1 MPASQILS
9 PLARR
14 ASPRISSVMGLLA
27 EPLGRLISLP
37 RPALIVFAA
46 VRARLR
52 ASEFGMTALA
62 ITVGVLAGLCV
73 AVMTSAV
80 NAAHVRI
87 YDIPFDVRL
96 SAAERVAPLTAFGA
110 PMLGG
115 LLLGAIDVWLAR
127 TKAPSA
133 VDPVEANAL
142 RGGRMS
148 LQQSL
153 LVATQTV
160 ISNGCGASVGLEAG
174 YAQIGAGVASYLG
187 VRSRLRRQDLRM
199 LVGCGAGG
207 AIAAAFGAPLTGAFY
222 AFELIIGTYS
232 LANAIPVFA
241 ATLAASL
248 TTQSII
254 GAPYDITAPA
264 VAPLTFLDYGA
275 LIGLGLVAAAVGVGA
290 MRVAALIE
298 WAFPAAIPW
307 RLIRP
312 VVGGLIV
319 GSMALY
325 SPQVLGAGHGAL
337 GLDFFWPLSAREL
350 TILIA
355 LKLFACLVSL
365 ASGFRGGLFFASLFV
380 GSLLGKLYSI
390 GIDALAPSMG
400 LETTAC
406 VLVGMGA
413 LSAAIVGGPLTM
425 TFLVL
430 ESTGNLGVAGGALAA
445 SIATTLAVRAT
456 FGYSFTTWRLHLRG
470 ETIRGSQDVGWLRD
484 LTVARMMV
492 PAPPTF
498 PADQSVRA
506 FREAYPLGSANVVV
520 VVGGDGRYQGLIHI
534 PVAHSL
540 ILENGGDGGPIAA
553 IAHLP
558 ATVLHPDENV
568 RRALDVFGASQA
580 DTLAV
585 TVRGSGQVL
594 GTLGEAYAA
603 RRYAQETNMAMKG
616 VLGGGQ

>member
-1 MPASQILS
+1 MGSLVQH
-9 PLARR
+9 R
-14 ASPRISSVMGLLA
+14 A
-27 EPLGRLISLP
+27 RLISVP
-37 RPALIVFAA
+37 RPALVMYAT

-62 ITVGVLAGLCV
+62 IGVGVLAGLCV
-73 AVMTSAV
+73 AVMTSVV
-80 NAAHVRI
+80 NGAHMRI
-87 YDIPFDVRL
+87 FGIPFDVRL
-96 SAAERVAPLTAFGA
+96 SAAERVTPLAAFGG
-110 PMLGG
+110 PMAGG
-115 LLLGAIDVWLAR
+115 LLLGAIDLWLTR
-127 TKAPSA
+127 RKAPPA

-148 LQQSL
+148 LRQSL
-153 LVATQTV
+153 LVAMQTV

-222 AFELIIGTYS
+222 AFELIIGAYS

-248 TTQSII
+248 TTQAII
-254 GAPYDITAPA
+254 AAPYDITAPA

-298 WAFPAAIPW
+298 RAFRWAIRW
-307 RLIRP
+307 RLVRP
-312 VVGGLIV
+312 VVGGLMV

-337 GLDFFWPLSAREL
+337 GLDFYWPMTVREL

-380 GSLLGKLYSI
+380 GSLVGKLYSI
-390 GIDALAPSMG
+390 GVDALAPSMG

-430 ESTGNLGVAGGALAA
+430 ESTGNLGVAGGVLAA

-470 ETIRGSQDVGWLRD
+470 ETIRGGQDVGWLRD
-484 LTVARMMV
+484 LTVGRMMV
-492 PAPPTF
+492 RSPPVF
-498 PADQSVRA
+498 PAEHSVRA
-506 FREAYPLGSANVVV
+506 FREAYPIGSANVVV
-520 VVGGDGRYQGLIHI
+520 AIGEDGRYQGLIHVAEAHAL
-534 PVAHSL
+534 PLENDDEGGPASAVAH
-540 ILENGGDGGPIAA
+540 A
-553 IAHLP
+553 P
-558 ATVLHPDENV
+558 ATVLHPDQDIGV
-568 RRALDVFGASQA
+568 ALEAFDAAHA

-585 TVRGSGQVL
+585 TARGTDQVL

-603 RRYAQETNMAMKG
+603 RRYAQETNLAMKG
-616 VLGGGQ
+616 VLGGG

>member
-1 MPASQILS
+1 VRL
-9 PLARR
+9 R
-14 ASPRISSVMGLLA
+14 A
-27 EPLGRLISLP
+27 LGRAESSEHKWDMGSLVRRRLFPVP
-37 RPALIVFAA
+37 RSALIALA
-46 VRARLR
+46 TVRARLR
-52 ASEFGMTALA
+52 ATEFGMTALA
-62 ITVGVLAGLCV
+62 IGVGAVAGLCV
-73 AVMTSAV
+73 AVMTSVV

-87 YDIPFDVRL
+87 FGIPFDVRL
-96 SAAERVAPLTAFGA
+96 SATERVAPLAAFGG

-115 LLLGAIDVWLAR
+115 LLLGAIDVWLTR
-127 TKAPSA
+127 RKASGA

-148 LQQSL
+148 LRQSL

-222 AFELIIGTYS
+222 AFELIIGVYS

-241 ATLAASL
+241 AALAASL
-248 TTQSII
+248 TTQAVI

-264 VAPLTFLDYGA
+264 VAPLTFVDCGA

-298 WAFPAAIPW
+298 RAFRAVVRW
-307 RLIRP
+307 RLLRP
-312 VVGGLIV
+312 VVGGLMV

-325 SPQVLGAGHGAL
+325 TPQVLGAGHGAL
-337 GLDFFWPLSAREL
+337 GLDFYWPMSAREL
-350 TILIA
+350 TVLIT
-355 LKLFACLVSL
+355 LKLVACLVSL

-390 GIDALAPSMG
+390 GLDALAPSLG

-430 ESTGNLGVAGGALAA
+430 ESTGNLGVAGGVLAA

-470 ETIRGSQDVGWLRD
+470 ETIRGGQDVGWLRD
-484 LTVARMMV
+484 LTVGRMMV
-492 PAPPTF
+492 RSPPVF
-498 PADQSVRA
+498 PADRSVRA
-506 FREAYPLGSANVVV
+506 FREAYPIGSANVVV
-520 VVGGDGRYQGLIHI
+520 AIGEDGRYQGLIH
-534 PVAHSL
+534 VAEAHAPP
-540 ILENGGDGGPIAA
+540 IENGDDGGPSGA

-558 ATVLHPDENV
+558 ATVLHLDQDIGVALEAFDE
-568 RRALDVFGASQA
+568 AQA

-585 TVRGSGQVL
+585 TARGTDQVL

-603 RRYAQETNMAMKG
+603 RRYAQETNLAMRG
-616 VLGGGQ
+616 VLGGG

>member
-1 MPASQILS
+1 MGSLVQH
-9 PLARR
+9 R
-14 ASPRISSVMGLLA
+14 A
-27 EPLGRLISLP
+27 RLISVP
-37 RPALIVFAA
+37 RPALVMYAT

-62 ITVGVLAGLCV
+62 IGVGVLAGLCV
-73 AVMTSAV
+73 AVMTSVV
-80 NAAHVRI
+80 NGAHMRI
-87 YDIPFDVRL
+87 FGIPFDVRL
-96 SAAERVAPLTAFGA
+96 SAAERVTPLAAFGG
-110 PMLGG
+110 PMAGG
-115 LLLGAIDVWLAR
+115 LLLGAIDLWLTR
-127 TKAPSA
+127 RKAPPA

-148 LQQSL
+148 LRQSL
-153 LVATQTV
+153 LVAMQTV

-222 AFELIIGTYS
+222 AFELIIGAYS

-248 TTQSII
+248 TTQAII
-254 GAPYDITAPA
+254 AAPYDITAPA

-298 WAFPAAIPW
+298 RAFRWAIRW
-307 RLIRP
+307 RLVRP
-312 VVGGLIV
+312 VVGGLMV

-337 GLDFFWPLSAREL
+337 GLDFYWPMTVREL

-355 LKLFACLVSL
+355 LKLFACLLSL

-380 GSLLGKLYSI
+380 GSLVGKLYSI
-390 GIDALAPSMG
+390 GVDALAPSMG

-430 ESTGNLGVAGGALAA
+430 ESTGNLGVAGGVLAA

-470 ETIRGSQDVGWLRD
+470 ETIRGGQDVGWLRD
-484 LTVARMMV
+484 LTVGRMMV
-492 PAPPTF
+492 RSPPVF
-498 PADQSVRA
+498 PAEHSVRA
-506 FREAYPLGSANVVV
+506 FREAYPIGSANVVV
-520 VVGGDGRYQGLIHI
+520 AIGEDGRYQGLIH
-534 PVAHSL
+534 VTEAHAL
-540 ILENGGDGGPIAA
+540 PLENGDDGGPASA
-553 IAHLP
+553 VAHVP
-558 ATVLHPDENV
+558 ATVLHPDQDIGV
-568 RRALDVFGASQA
+568 ALEAFDAAHA

-585 TVRGSGQVL
+585 TARGTDQVL

-603 RRYAQETNMAMKG
+603 RRYAQETNLTMKG
-616 VLGGGQ
+616 VLGGG

>member
-1 MPASQILS
+1 MGSLVQ
-9 PLARR
+9 RR
-14 ASPRISSVMGLLA
+14 V
-27 EPLGRLISLP
+27 RLISLP
-37 RPALIVFAA
+37 RHALIVLAM

-62 ITVGVLAGLCV
+62 IGVGVLAGLCV
-73 AVMTSAV
+73 AVMTSVV
-80 NAAHVRI
+80 NAAHMRI
-87 YDIPFDVRL
+87 YGIPFDVRL
-96 SAAERVAPLTAFGA
+96 SAAERVAPLAAFGA

-127 TKAPSA
+127 RKAPPA

-148 LQQSL
+148 LRQSL

-160 ISNGCGASVGLEAG
+160 ISNGAGASVGLEAG

-187 VRSRLRRQDLRM
+187 ARSRLRRQDLRM

-248 TTQSII
+248 TTQAII

-298 WAFPAAIPW
+298 RAFRAVIRW

-312 VVGGLIV
+312 VVGGLMV
-319 GSMALY
+319 GAMALY
-325 SPQVLGAGHGAL
+325 TPQVLGAGHGAL
-337 GLDFFWPLSAREL
+337 GLDFYWPMSAGEL
-350 TILIA
+350 TILIL
-355 LKLFACLVSL
+355 LKLTACLVSL

-390 GIDALAPSMG
+390 GVDALAPSMG

-430 ESTGNLGVAGGALAA
+430 ESTGNLGVAGGVLAA

-470 ETIRGSQDVGWLRD
+470 ETIRGGQDVGWLRD
-484 LTVARMMV
+484 LTVGRMMV
-492 PAPPTF
+492 RSPPVF

-506 FREAYPLGSANVVV
+506 FREAYPIGSANVVV
-520 VVGGDGRYQGLIHI
+520 AIGEDGRYQGLIH
-534 PVAHSL
+534 VAEAHAL
-540 ILENGGDGGPIAA
+540 PLENGDEGGPVGAV
-553 IAHLP
+553 AHAP
-558 ATVLHPDENV
+558 ATVLHPDQDIGV
-568 RRALDVFGASQA
+568 ALEAFEAAHA

-585 TVRGSGQVL
+585 TVRGTDQVL
-594 GTLGEAYAA
+594 GTLAEAYAA
-603 RRYAQETNMAMKG
+603 RRYAQETNLAMKG
-616 VLGGGQ
+616 VLGGG

>member
-1 MPASQILS
+1 
-9 PLARR
+9 
-14 ASPRISSVMGLLA
+14 
-27 EPLGRLISLP
+27 
-37 RPALIVFAA
+37 
-46 VRARLR
+46 LR

-62 ITVGVLAGLCV
+62 IGVGVLAGLCV
-73 AVMTSAV
+73 AVMSSVV
-80 NAAHVRI
+80 NAAHVQI
-87 YDIPFDVRL
+87 YGIPFDVRL
-96 SAAERVAPLTAFGA
+96 SAAQRVAPLAAFGA

-127 TKAPSA
+127 RKAPPA

-148 LQQSL
+148 LRQSV

-160 ISNGCGASVGLEAG
+160 ISNGAGASVGLEAG

-222 AFELIIGTYS
+222 AFELIIGAYS

-248 TTQSII
+248 TTQAII

-264 VAPLTFLDYGA
+264 VAPLTFPDFGA

-298 WAFPAAIPW
+298 RAFRWAIRS
-307 RLIRP
+307 RLVRP

-325 SPQVLGAGHGAL
+325 TPQVLGAGHGAL
-337 GLDFFWPLSAREL
+337 RLDFYWPLSANEL
-350 TILIA
+350 AILIA
-355 LKLFACLVSL
+355 LKLLACLVSL

-390 GIDALAPSMG
+390 GVGVLAPWMG

-406 VLVGMGA
+406 VLVGMSA

-430 ESTGNLGVAGGALAA
+430 ESTGNLSVAGGALAA

-470 ETIRGSQDVGWLRD
+470 ETIRGGQDVGWLRD
-484 LTVARMMV
+484 LTVGRMMV
-492 PAPPTF
+492 RSPPMF
-498 PADQSVRA
+498 SADQSVRA
-506 FREAYPLGSANVVV
+506 FRESYPVGSANVVV
-520 VVGGDGRYQGLIHI
+520 AVDKDGRYKGLIH
-534 PVAHSL
+534 VAEVHAL
-540 ILENGGDGGPIAA
+540 PLENGDDGGPVGAVVHA
-553 IAHLP
+553 P
-558 ATVLHPDENV
+558 ATVLHLDQDIGV
-568 RRALDVFGASQA
+568 ALEAFAAAGA

-585 TVRGSGQVL
+585 TARGTDQVL
-594 GTLGEAYAA
+594 GTLGEAYTA
-603 RRYAQETNMAMKG
+603 RRYAQETNLAMKG
-616 VLGGGQ
+616 VLGGG

>member
-1 MPASQILS
+1 MGSRVR
-9 PLARR
+9 RR
-14 ASPRISSVMGLLA
+14 A
-27 EPLGRLISLP
+27 RLIFVP
-37 RPALIVFAA
+37 RPALIALA
-46 VRARLR
+46 TARARLR

-62 ITVGVLAGLCV
+62 IGVGVLAGLCV
-73 AVMTSAV
+73 AVMTTLV
-80 NAAHVRI
+80 NIAHMRI
-87 YDIPFDVRL
+87 FGIPFDVRL
-96 SAAERVAPLTAFGA
+96 SAAARVSPLAAFGA

-115 LLLGAIDVWLAR
+115 LLLGSIDLWLAR
-127 TKAPSA
+127 RKAPPA

-148 LQQSL
+148 LRESL

-222 AFELIIGTYS
+222 AFELIIGAYS

-241 ATLAASL
+241 ATLAATL
-248 TTQSII
+248 TTQAII
-254 GAPYDITAPA
+254 GAPYDITAPP
-264 VAPLTFLDYGA
+264 VAPLTFIDYGA

-298 WAFPAAIPW
+298 RAFRAVIRR

-325 SPQVLGAGHGAL
+325 TPQVLGAGHGAL
-337 GLDFFWPLSAREL
+337 GLDFYWPLTAREL
-350 TILIA
+350 AILIV

-390 GIDALAPSMG
+390 GVDALAPSMG

-430 ESTGNLGVAGGALAA
+430 EITGNLGVAGGVLAA

-470 ETIRGSQDVGWLRD
+470 ETIRGGQDVGWLRD
-484 LTVARMMV
+484 LTVGRMMV
-492 PAPPTF
+492 RSPRVF

-506 FREAYPLGSANVVV
+506 FREAYPIGSANVVV
-520 VVGGDGRYQGLIHI
+520 AIGEDGRYQGLVH
-534 PVAHSL
+534 VAEAHAL
-540 ILENGGDGGPIAA
+540 PLENGEDGGQVGAV
-553 IAHLP
+553 AHAP
-558 ATVLHPDENV
+558 ATVLHPDQDIGV
-568 RRALDVFGASQA
+568 ALEAFEAAHA

-585 TVRGSGQVL
+585 TARGTDQVL

-603 RRYAQETNMAMKG
+603 RRYAQETNLAMKG
-616 VLGGGQ
+616 VLGGG

>member
-1 MPASQILS
+1 MAS
-9 PLARR
+9 PARR
-14 ASPRISSVMGLLA
+14 RARFISV
-27 EPLGRLISLP
+27 P
-37 RPALIVFAA
+37 RPALVALA
-46 VRARLR
+46 TVRTRLR

-62 ITVGVLAGLCV
+62 IGIGVLAGLCV
-73 AVMTSAV
+73 AAMTSVV
-80 NAAHVRI
+80 NAGHVRI
-87 YDIPFDVRL
+87 FGIPFDVRL
-96 SAAERVAPLTAFGA
+96 SAAQRVAPLAAFGA

-127 TKAPSA
+127 RKAPPA

-148 LQQSL
+148 LRQSL
-153 LVATQTV
+153 LVATQTM
-160 ISNGCGASVGLEAG
+160 ISNGAGASVGLEAG
-174 YAQIGAGVASYLG
+174 YAQIGAGIASYLG
-187 VRSRLRRQDLRM
+187 VRSRLRRQDLRV

-222 AFELIIGTYS
+222 AFELIIGAYS

-248 TTQSII
+248 TTQAII
-254 GAPYDITAPA
+254 GAPYDITAPT
-264 VAPLTFLDYGA
+264 VAPLTFVNYGA

-298 WAFPAAIPW
+298 RAFRAAVPW
-307 RLIRP
+307 RLVRP
-312 VVGGLIV
+312 VVGGLMV
-319 GSMALY
+319 GAMALY

-337 GLDFFWPLSAREL
+337 GLDFYWPMTATEL
-350 TILIA
+350 ATLIV
-355 LKLFACLVSL
+355 LKLLACLVSL

-430 ESTGNLGVAGGALAA
+430 ESTGNLGIAGGALAA

-470 ETIRGSQDVGWLRD
+470 ETIRGGQDVGWLRE
-484 LTVARMMV
+484 LTVGRMMA
-492 PAPPTF
+492 PTPPTF

-506 FREAYPLGSANVVV
+506 FREAYSLGSANIVVT
-520 VVGGDGRYQGLIHI
+520 VGEDGRYQGLIHV
-534 PVAHSL
+534 PEAHSL
-540 ILENGGDGGPIAA
+540 AIENDGDGGPIAA
-553 IAHLP
+553 LAHLP
-558 ATVLHPDENV
+558 ATILHPDDNV
-568 RRALDVFGASQA
+568 RRALDVFGASRA
-580 DTLAV
+580 DTLVVVA
-585 TVRGSGQVL
+585 RGTGQVL

-603 RRYAQETNMAMKG
+603 RRYAQETNLAMKG
-616 VLGGGQ
+616 VLGGG

>member
-1 MPASQILS
+1 MMLGGRTAA
-9 PLARR
+9 LAGQRP
-14 ASPRISSVMGLLA
+14 PRISLDMGPPVRRRA
-27 EPLGRLISLP
+27 RLISVP
-37 RPALIVFAA
+37 RPALVALA
-46 VRARLR
+46 TARAQLR

-62 ITVGVLAGLCV
+62 IGVGVLAGLCV
-73 AVMTSAV
+73 ALMTSAV

-87 YDIPFDVRL
+87 FSIPFDVRL
-96 SAAERVAPLTAFGA
+96 SAADRVAPLAAFGA

-127 TKAPSA
+127 RKAPPA

-148 LQQSL
+148 LRQSL

-187 VRSRLRRQDLRM
+187 VRSRLRRQDLRV

-222 AFELIIGTYS
+222 AFELIIGAYS

-248 TTQSII
+248 TTQAII
-254 GAPYDITAPA
+254 GAPYDITAPT
-264 VAPLTFLDYGA
+264 VAPLTFVDYGA

-298 WAFPAAIPW
+298 RAFRRTIPS
-307 RLIRP
+307 RLFRP
-312 VVGGLIV
+312 VGGGL
-319 GSMALY
+319 M
-325 SPQVLGAGHGAL
+325 
-337 GLDFFWPLSAREL
+337 
-350 TILIA
+350 
-355 LKLFACLVSL
+355 
-365 ASGFRGGLFFASLFV
+365 GG
-380 GSLLGKLYSI
+380 
-390 GIDALAPSMG
+390 SMG

-470 ETIRGSQDVGWLRD
+470 ETIRGGQDVGWLRE

-492 PAPPTF
+492 RSPPVF
-498 PADQSVRA
+498 PAEGSMRK
-506 FREAYPLGSANVVV
+506 FREAYPIGSANVVV
-520 VVGGDGRYQGLIHI
+520 AVGEGGQYRGLIHV
-534 PVAHSL
+534 PEAHTL
-540 ILENGGDGGPIAA
+540 TIENGEDGGPIGA
-553 IAHLP
+553 IVHLP
-558 ATVLHPDENV
+558 ETVLNPDDDIGS
-568 RRALDVFGASQA
+568 ALETFGAAQS
-580 DTLAV
+580 DTLGV
-585 TVRGSGQVL
+585 TARGTGQVL
-594 GTLGEAYAA
+594 GTLGAAYSA
-603 RRYAQETNMAMKG
+603 RRYAQETNLAMKG
-616 VLGGGQ
+616 VVGGGEAAIR

>member
-1 MPASQILS
+1 MASRV
-9 PLARR
+9 PRR
-14 ASPRISSVMGLLA
+14 A
-27 EPLGRLISLP
+27 RLISVP
-37 RPALIVFAA
+37 RPALILLAT
-46 VRARLR
+46 VRTRLR
-52 ASEFGMTALA
+52 ASELGMTALA
-62 ITVGVLAGLCV
+62 TGVGILAGLCV
-73 AVMTSAV
+73 VVMTTVV
-80 NAAHVRI
+80 NAAHVLI
-87 YDIPFDVRL
+87 FGIPFDVHL
-96 SAAERVAPLTAFGA
+96 SAASRVAPLAAFGA

-115 LLLGAIDVWLAR
+115 LLLGGLDLWLVRRKAR
-127 TKAPSA
+127 PA

-148 LQQSL
+148 LRQSV
-153 LVATQTV
+153 LVAAQTT
-160 ISNGCGASVGLEAG
+160 ISNGAGASVGLEAG

-222 AFELIIGTYS
+222 AFELIIGAYS

-248 TTQSII
+248 TTQAIV
-254 GAPYDITAPA
+254 GAPYNITAPA
-264 VAPLTFLDYGA
+264 VAPLTLLDFVA

-290 MRVAALIE
+290 MRVAGLIE
-298 WAFPAAIPW
+298 RAFHWAIPW

-312 VVGGLIV
+312 VVGGAMV
-319 GSMALY
+319 GAMALY
-325 SPQVLGAGHGAL
+325 TPQVLGAGHGAL
-337 GLDFFWPLSAREL
+337 GLDFYWPMTAAEL
-350 TILIA
+350 ATLIA

-365 ASGFRGGLFFASLFV
+365 ASGFRGGMFFASLFV

-390 GIDALAPSMG
+390 GVDFVAPGFG

-470 ETIRGSQDVGWLRD
+470 ETIRGGQDVGWLRD
-484 LTVARMMV
+484 LTVGRMMA

-498 PADQSVRA
+498 PADRSIRA

-520 VVGGDGRYQGLIHI
+520 AVGEKREYRGLIH
-534 PVAHSL
+534 VSEAHA
-540 ILENGGDGGPIAA
+540 LELEAGADGGPIAA
-553 IAHLP
+553 LARLP
-558 ATVLHPDENV
+558 ATVLHPDDNV

-585 TVRGSGQVL
+585 TARGAELVL

-603 RRYAQETNMAMKG
+603 RRYAQETNLAMRG
-616 VLGGGQ
+616 VLGGG

>member
-1 MPASQILS
+1 MAFLVR
-9 PLARR
+9 RR
-14 ASPRISSVMGLLA
+14 A
-27 EPLGRLISLP
+27 RLISVP
-37 RPALIVFAA
+37 RPALIVLATA
-46 VRARLR
+46 RARLR

-62 ITVGVLAGLCV
+62 IGVGVLAGLCV
-73 AVMTSAV
+73 AVMTTIV

-87 YDIPFDVRL
+87 YGIPFDVRL
-96 SAAERVAPLTAFGA
+96 SAAERVAPLAAFGA

-115 LLLGAIDVWLAR
+115 LLLGAIDLWLAR
-127 TKAPSA
+127 RKAQPA

-148 LQQSL
+148 LRQSL

-160 ISNGCGASVGLEAG
+160 ISNGAGASVGLEAG

-222 AFELIIGTYS
+222 AFELIIGAYS

-248 TTQSII
+248 TTQALI

-264 VAPLTFLDYGA
+264 VAPLTFPDFGA

-290 MRVAALIE
+290 MRIAALIE
-298 WAFPAAIPW
+298 RAFRWAIPW
-307 RLIRP
+307 RLGRP
-312 VVGGLIV
+312 IVGGVMI
-319 GSMALY
+319 GAMALY
-325 SPQVLGAGHGAL
+325 TPQVLGAGHGAL
-337 GLDFFWPLSAREL
+337 KLDFYWPMTATEL
-350 TILIA
+350 ATLIV

-365 ASGFRGGLFFASLFV
+365 ASGFRGGMFFASLFV

-390 GIDALAPSMG
+390 GVDAVAPWMG

-430 ESTGNLGVAGGALAA
+430 ESTGNLSVAGGALAA

-470 ETIRGSQDVGWLRD
+470 ETIRGGQDVGWLRD
-484 LTVARMMV
+484 LTVGRMMV
-492 PAPPTF
+492 RAPPLF
-498 PADQSVRA
+498 PADHSIRA
-506 FREAYPLGSANVVV
+506 FREAYPIGSANVVV
-520 VVGGDGRYQGLIHI
+520 TIGEDGRYRGLIH
-534 PVAHSL
+534 VAEAHAAPF
-540 ILENGGDGGPIAA
+540 ENGEDGGPVSA

-558 ATVLHPDENV
+558 ATVLHPDQDIGV
-568 RRALDVFGASQA
+568 ALEAFDAAHA

-585 TVRGSGQVL
+585 TGRGTDQVL

-603 RRYAQETNMAMKG
+603 RRYAQETNLAMKG
-616 VLGGGQ
+616 VLGGG

>member
-1 MPASQILS
+1 
-9 PLARR
+9 
-14 ASPRISSVMGLLA
+14 V
-27 EPLGRLISLP
+27 P
-37 RPALIVFAA
+37 RPALIMLAT
-46 VRARLR
+46 VRTRLR

-62 ITVGVLAGLCV
+62 IGVGVVAGLCV
-73 AVMTSAV
+73 AAMTSVV
-80 NAAHVRI
+80 NVAHVRI
-87 YDIPFDVRL
+87 YGIPFDVHL
-96 SAAERVAPLTAFGA
+96 SAAERVAPLAAFGA

-115 LLLGAIDVWLAR
+115 LLLGAIDLWLAR
-127 TKAPSA
+127 RKAPPA

-148 LQQSL
+148 LRQSL

-187 VRSRLRRQDLRM
+187 VGSRLRRQDLRV

-222 AFELIIGTYS
+222 AFELIIGAYS

-248 TTQSII
+248 TTQAII
-254 GAPYDITAPA
+254 GAPYDITAPT
-264 VAPLTFLDYGA
+264 VAPLTFVDYGA
-275 LIGLGLVAAAVGVGA
+275 LIGLGVVAAAVGVGT

-298 WAFPAAIPW
+298 RAFRRAIPS
-307 RLIRP
+307 RLFRP
-312 VVGGLIV
+312 VVGGLMV

-337 GLDFFWPLSAREL
+337 GLDFYWPMTATEL
-350 TILIA
+350 ATLIV
-355 LKLFACLVSL
+355 LKLFASLVSL
-365 ASGFRGGLFFASLFV
+365 ASGFRGGMFFASLFV
-380 GSLLGKLYSI
+380 GSLVGKLYWI
-390 GIDALAPSMG
+390 GVDALAPSMG
-400 LETTAC
+400 LEMTAC

-445 SIATTLAVRAT
+445 SIATTLVVRAT

-470 ETIRGSQDVGWLRD
+470 ETIRGGQDVGWLRE
-484 LTVARMMV
+484 LSVGRMMV
-492 PAPPTF
+492 PTPPRF

-520 VVGGDGRYQGLIHI
+520 AVGEEGRYHGLIH
-534 PVAHSL
+534 VAEAHAL
-540 ILENGGDGGPIAA
+540 VLENGGDGGPIS
-553 IAHLP
+553 HVVRLP
-558 ATVLHPDENV
+558 ATVLHPDDNV
-568 RRALDVFGASQA
+568 RHALDVFGASEA
-580 DTLAV
+580 DTLVV
-585 TVRGSGQVL
+585 TARGSEQVL

-603 RRYAQETNMAMKG
+603 RRYAQETNRAMKG
-616 VLGGGQ
+616 VLGGG

>member
-1 MPASQILS
+1 MPA

-37 RPALIVFAA
+37 RPALIVLAT

-62 ITVGVLAGLCV
+62 IAVGVLAGLCV
-73 AVMTSAV
+73 AVMTSVV

-87 YDIPFDVRL
+87 YGIPFDIRL

-127 TKAPSA
+127 RKAPPA

-148 LQQSL
+148 LRQSL

-222 AFELIIGTYS
+222 AFELIIGAYS

-248 TTQSII
+248 TTQAVI
-254 GAPYDITAPA
+254 GAPYNITAPT
-264 VAPLTFLDYGA
+264 VASLTFVDYGA

-298 WAFPAAIPW
+298 RGFHAVVRW
-307 RLIRP
+307 RLVRP
-312 VVGGLIV
+312 VVGGLMV

-337 GLDFFWPLSAREL
+337 GLDFYSPLSAREL
-350 TILIA
+350 TILIV

-413 LSAAIVGGPLTM
+413 LSAAIVGGPLTV

-470 ETIRGSQDVGWLRD
+470 ETIRGGQDVGWLRA
-484 LTVARMMV
+484 LTVAKMMV
-492 PAPPTF
+492 PSPPIF
-498 PADQSVRA
+498 PADGNVRA
-506 FREAYPLGSANVVV
+506 FCESYPLGSAHVVV
-520 VVGGDGRYQGLIHI
+520 AVGEDGRYHGMI
-534 PVAHSL
+534 PVPEAHATA
-540 ILENGGDGGPIAA
+540 LEEGDDG
-553 IAHLP
+553 
-558 ATVLHPDENV
+558 
-568 RRALDVFGASQA
+568 
-580 DTLAV
+580 
-585 TVRGSGQVL
+585 
-594 GTLGEAYAA
+594 
-603 RRYAQETNMAMKG
+603 
-616 VLGGGQ
+616 

>member
-1 MPASQILS
+1 M
-9 PLARR
+9 
-14 ASPRISSVMGLLA
+14 ASPVRHRGCLGSV
-27 EPLGRLISLP
+27 S
-37 RPALIVFAA
+37 RPALIVLAT

-52 ASEFGMTALA
+52 ASELGMTALA
-62 ITVGVLAGLCV
+62 IGVGILAGLCV
-73 AVMTSAV
+73 AVMTTVV

-87 YDIPFDVRL
+87 YGIPFDVRL

-115 LLLGAIDVWLAR
+115 LVLGAIDVWLAR
-127 TKAPSA
+127 RKTPPA

-148 LQQSL
+148 LRQSL

-160 ISNGCGASVGLEAG
+160 ISNGAGASVGLEAG

-187 VRSRLRRQDLRM
+187 VRSRLRRQDLRI

-222 AFELIIGTYS
+222 AFELIIGAYS

-248 TTQSII
+248 TTQAVV
-254 GAPYDITAPA
+254 GAPYDITAPT
-264 VAPLTFLDYGA
+264 VAPLTILDFGA

-290 MRVAALIE
+290 MRVAAMIE
-298 WAFPAAIPW
+298 RAFRSAIPW
-307 RLIRP
+307 RLVRP
-312 VVGGLIV
+312 VVGGLMI
-319 GSMALY
+319 GSIALY
-325 SPQVLGAGHGAL
+325 TPQVLGAGHGAL
-337 GLDFFWPLSAREL
+337 GLDFYWPMTAPEL
-350 TILIA
+350 AMLII
-355 LKLFACLVSL
+355 LKLLACLVSL
-365 ASGFRGGLFFASLFV
+365 ASGFRGGMFFASLFV

-390 GIDALAPSMG
+390 GIDFLVPSMG

-406 VLVGMGA
+406 VLVGMGT

-430 ESTGNLGVAGGALAA
+430 ESTGNLSVAGGALAA
-445 SIATTLAVRAT
+445 SLATTLAVRAT

-470 ETIRGSQDVGWLRD
+470 ETIRGGQDVGWLRD
-484 LTVARMMV
+484 LTVARMMAPV
-492 PAPPTF
+492 PPTF
-498 PADQSVRA
+498 PSNQSVRA
-506 FREAYPLGSANVVV
+506 FRETYPLGSAHVVV
-520 VVGGDGRYQGLIHI
+520 AVGGDGRYQGLIH
-534 PVAHSL
+534 VAEAHAL
-540 ILENGGDGGPIAA
+540 VFENGGDGGA
-553 IAHLP
+553 IASFARLP

-580 DTLAV
+580 DTLVV
-585 TVRGSGQVL
+585 TARGTEQVL

-603 RRYAQETNMAMKG
+603 RRYARETNLAMKG
-616 VLGGGQ
+616 VLGGG

>member
-1 MPASQILS
+1 MA
-9 PLARR
+9 PLVERR
-14 ASPRISSVMGLLA
+14 A
-27 EPLGRLISLP
+27 RLIAVP
-37 RPALIVFAA
+37 RPALIVLATA
-46 VRARLR
+46 RARLR

-62 ITVGVLAGLCV
+62 IGVGVLAGLCV
-73 AVMTSAV
+73 AVMTSVV

-87 YDIPFDVRL
+87 YGIPFDVRL
-96 SAAERVAPLTAFGA
+96 SAAERVAPLAAFGA
-110 PMLGG
+110 PMVGG
-115 LLLGAIDVWLAR
+115 LLLGAIEVWLAR
-127 TKAPSA
+127 RKAPPA

-148 LQQSL
+148 LRQSL
-153 LVATQTV
+153 LVAMQTV

-222 AFELIIGTYS
+222 AFELIIGAYS

-248 TTQSII
+248 TTQAII

-264 VAPLTFLDYGA
+264 VAPLTFVDYGA

-298 WAFPAAIPW
+298 RAFRAVIRW

-312 VVGGLIV
+312 VVGGLMV

-325 SPQVLGAGHGAL
+325 TPQVLGAGHGAL
-337 GLDFFWPLSAREL
+337 GLDFYWPMSAREL
-350 TILIA
+350 AILIA

-430 ESTGNLGVAGGALAA
+430 ESTGNLGVAGGVLAA

-470 ETIRGSQDVGWLRD
+470 ETIRGGQDVGWLRD
-484 LTVARMMV
+484 LRVGRMMV
-492 PAPPTF
+492 RSPPVF
-498 PADQSVRA
+498 SADQSVRA
-506 FREAYPLGSANVVV
+506 FRDAYPIGSANVVV
-520 VVGGDGRYQGLIHI
+520 AIGEDGRYQGLIH
-534 PVAHSL
+534 VAEAHAL
-540 ILENGGDGGPIAA
+540 PLENGDDGGLVAA
-553 IAHLP
+553 IAHAP
-558 ATVLHPDENV
+558 ATVLHPDQDIGA
-568 RRALDVFGASQA
+568 ALEAFDAAHA

-585 TVRGSGQVL
+585 TERGTDQVL

-603 RRYAQETNMAMKG
+603 RRYAQETNLAMKG
-616 VLGGGQ
+616 VLGGG